1 MTNTRNDLRQ
11 GTLWKQILFFSLP
24 IAATSMLQ
32 QLFNSADVA
41 VVGRF
46 SAQKDLALA
55 AVGSTSSV
63 VNLFITIITGLA
75 VGANVVI
82 ARSIGASDEKRAK
95 QAVHTALILSLL
107 CGAILLVL
115 GECIALPLLEIMD
128 TPSDII
134 GLAGKYLRIY
144 MLGVFF
150 QTIYNFEASILR
162 ANGDTRRPLFCLIF
176 SGAVNVVLNLVF
188 VIGFQLDVA
197 GVAIATVLADVV
209 GAGMLFH
216 YLRRETGPVR
226 VELSQLK
233 LDRKLAGAI
242 LYTGIPAAVQG
253 MMFNIANVIIQ
264 TGFNRLGSQV
274 VAASTIGVTAEIFVY
289 YLVNS
294 FGQHDLYRT
303 ELRGGQS
310 HPLPP
315 GDKVVSAAG
324 CWSGRGVFP
333 PSRGLRPGLCG
344 PVYDGRGHCA
354 PGPDPDEMD
363 PALRGIQY
371 HHRDPLRD
379 FAGPGLFPG
388 PNDPLRGLY
397 LRPAYFVDQVDFPS
411 VPDVFGALA
420 GLPGQLDRRLGGAGR
435 GLCGR
440 KEKSLA
446 GEGGFGTV
454 TQQKT
459 RGQPSVLSSRFG
471 VFCVRRAFPRPEP

>member
-82 ARSIGASDEKRAK
+82 ARSIGASDEKRAR

-197 GVAIATVLADVV
+197 GVAIATVVSQCLSAFLVV
-209 GAGMLFH
+209 RCLMHEEGDIRLE
-216 YLRRETGPVR
+216 LR
-226 VELSQLK
+226 ELRITLPRLGQ
-233 LDRKLAGAI
+233 I
-242 LYTGIPAAVQG
+242 LEIGIPSGIQG
-253 MMFNIANVIIQ
+253 VAFSLSNVIIQ
-264 TGFNRLGSQV
+264 ASINGFGETVISGNTAASNIEGFIYVACNAFCQANMAFTSQNYGAGKLERLKPIALCSAACSASVAVIGGMLCWVFGPQLLHIYSNSDTV
-274 VAASTIGVTAEIFVY
+274 VAAGMARIAIMFPLYILCGLMDVIVGSIRGIGYSITPMIVTLLGACAFRVVWIATIFRVPQFHTPETIYWSYPISWALTFLTH
-289 YLVNS
+289 LVCLVIMMRR
-294 FGQHDLYRT
+294 LYRR
-303 ELRGGQS
+303 EGI
-310 HPLPP
+310 
-315 GDKVVSAAG
+315 VSK
-324 CWSGRGVFP
+324 
-333 PSRGLRPGLCG
+333 
-344 PVYDGRGHCA
+344 
-354 PGPDPDEMD
+354 
-363 PALRGIQY
+363 
-371 HHRDPLRD
+371 HHHLTHRHT
-379 FAGPGLFPG
+379 A
-388 PNDPLRGLY
+388 
-397 LRPAYFVDQVDFPS
+397 
-411 VPDVFGALA
+411 
-420 GLPGQLDRRLGGAGR
+420 
-435 GLCGR
+435 
-440 KEKSLA
+440 
-446 GEGGFGTV
+446 
-454 TQQKT
+454 
-459 RGQPSVLSSRFG
+459 
-471 VFCVRRAFPRPEP
+471 

>member
-82 ARSIGASDEKRAK
+82 ARSIGASDEKRAR

-197 GVAIATVLADVV
+197 GVALASILSQYVSAILILIHMARLRNSCRLEFKALTLSIGETRRILGLGIPSGIQNGIFAIANLFIQIGVNSFDSTIVSGNSAAVNVDNVIYNVMAAFYTGCSTFMGQNWGAGKKDRMLKSYYISLGYSFLIAAVLSAAFWLCAEPFLYIFTNDADVV
-209 GAGMLFH
+209 A
-216 YLRRETGPVR
+216 
-226 VELSQLK
+226 
-233 LDRKLAGAI
+233 
-242 LYTGIPAAVQG
+242 TGIDRMRIMCFSYAISAFMDCTIAACRG
-253 MMFNIANVIIQ
+253 LGRSLIPTIIVV
-264 TGFNRLGSQV
+264 LGSCV
-274 VAASTIGVTAEIFVY
+274 FRVIWVYTIFAHFHTIPSLYLLYPFSWILTAAAEIGYFIHC
-289 YLVNS
+289 
-294 FGQHDLYRT
+294 FR
-303 ELRGGQS
+303 R
-310 HPLPP
+310 
-315 GDKVVSAAG
+315 
-324 CWSGRGVFP
+324 
-333 PSRGLRPGLCG
+333 LRP
-344 PVYDGRGHCA
+344 
-354 PGPDPDEMD
+354 M
-363 PALRGIQY
+363 
-371 HHRDPLRD
+371 
-379 FAGPGLFPG
+379 
-388 PNDPLRGLY
+388 
-397 LRPAYFVDQVDFPS
+397 
-411 VPDVFGALA
+411 
-420 GLPGQLDRRLGGAGR
+420 
-435 GLCGR
+435 
-440 KEKSLA
+440 
-446 GEGGFGTV
+446 
-454 TQQKT
+454 
-459 RGQPSVLSSRFG
+459 QPQ
-471 VFCVRRAFPRPEP
+471 AAK